1 MNKSNTNTLLVIKYN
16 KIKVYYLKKVHL
28 LETYD
33 IDGKKILVEEN
44 TLNSYLLL
52 KEFLMSKNIEI
63 GISSAYRSVDDQER
77 IYNEFLEKY
86 GEEYTKTHVAV
97 PYTSEHH
104 TGLCLDINIK
114 VNGCFPKDNYELEEQ
129 KEYYEKIYK
138 YLKDFGFILRYPDGK
153 EDITG
158 VLYEPWHIRY
168 VGVVPA
174 SIIMNN
180 NWTLEEYLKEFSGV
194 IVINKK
200 SGPTSFDVVNDV
212 SHIFG
217 IKKVGHTGTLDPLAE
232 GILIIA
238 IGKATKIV
246 ELLTSK
252 DKEYIAEVKL
262 GFCTD
267 SYDTDGVILNRCSVP
282 DDLDISNVLSSFK
295 KTYMQEVPIYS
306 AVKVNGKKLYEY
318 ARSGKSV
325 TLPKKEVTIKDI
337 ELLSSDS
344 SSFTF
349 RTLVT
354 KGCYI
359 RSLIQDISKELGVYA
374 TMSRLIRTK
383 QGVVSIDKSNTVDD
397 LLNNNYNILSIEEC
411 LDYPIVVID
420 NDDKFKVS
428 NGVRLENKWNVED
441 RVIFKD
447 SNNRLLGIYEVRDNM
462 LVTWKNFN

>member
-1 MNKSNTNTLLVIKYN
+1 MYKTILVNKQN
-16 KIKVYYLKKVHL
+16 KIKESYLKKIKLINTKDINNKDVL
-28 LETYD
+28 IEKETY
-33 IDGKKILVEEN
+33 EN
-44 TLNSYLLL
+44 YLKLKDFL
-52 KEFLMSKNIEI
+52 KEKNIEI
-63 GISSAYRSVDDQER
+63 GISSAYRSIENQEK
-77 IYNEFLEKY
+77 IYNEFLKKY

-104 TGLCLDINIK
+104 TGLCLDINVK

-129 KEYYEKIYK
+129 KEYYESIYK
-138 YLKDFGFILRYPDGK
+138 YLKDFGFILRYPKGK
-153 EDITG
+153 ENITG

-174 SIIMNN
+174 TIIMNN

-200 SGPTSFDVVNDV
+200 SGPTSFDIVNDV

-267 SYDTDGVILNRCSVP
+267 SYDTDGAILNRCNIP
-282 DDLDISNVLSSFK
+282 DNLDISNVLNSFK

-318 ARSGKSV
+318 ARNGKSV
-325 TLPKKEVTIKDI
+325 TLPKKEVTIKEI
-337 ELLSSDS
+337 ELLSKNS

-374 TMSRLIRTK
+374 TMSKLIRTK
-383 QGVVSIDKSNTVDD
+383 QGVVSIDKSNTIND
-397 LLNNNYNILSIEEC
+397 LLNNNYRILSIEEC
-411 LDYPIVVID
+411 LDYPIVIID

-428 NGVRLENKWNVED
+428 NGVRLENKWNIED

>member
-1 MNKSNTNTLLVIKYN
+1 MYKTILVNKQN
-16 KIKVYYLKKVHL
+16 KIKESYLKKVEL
-28 LETYD
+28 INTKDINNKDVLIEKETY
-33 IDGKKILVEEN
+33 EN
-44 TLNSYLLL
+44 YLKLKDFL
-52 KEFLMSKNIEI
+52 KEKNIEI
-63 GISSAYRSVDDQER
+63 GISSAYRSIEDQEK

-86 GEEYTKTHVAV
+86 GEKYTKTHVAV
-97 PYTSEHH
+97 PYASEHH
-104 TGLCLDINIK
+104 TGLCLDINVK
-114 VNGCFPKDNYELEEQ
+114 VNGCFPKDNYELEKQ
-129 KEYYEKIYK
+129 KEYYESIYK
-138 YLKDFGFILRYPDGK
+138 YLKDFGFILRYPKGK
-153 EDITG
+153 ENITG

-194 IVINKK
+194 IVINKN
-200 SGPTSFDVVNDV
+200 SGPTSFDIVNDV

-267 SYDTDGVILNRCSVP
+267 SYDTDGVILNKCSIP
-282 DDLDISNVLSSFK
+282 DNLDISNVLNSFK

-318 ARSGKSV
+318 ARSGKNV
-325 TLPKKEVTIKDI
+325 TLPKKEVTIKEI
-337 ELLSSDS
+337 ELISKNS

-383 QGVVSIDKSNTVDD
+383 QGVVSIDKSNTIND
-397 LLNNNYNILSIEEC
+397 LLNNNYKILSIEEC
-411 LDYPIVVID
+411 LDYPIVIID

-428 NGVRLENKWNVED
+428 NGVRLENKWNIKD

>member
-1 MNKSNTNTLLVIKYN
+1 MYKTILVNKQN
-16 KIKVYYLKKVHL
+16 KIKESYLKKIKLINTKDINNKDVL
-28 LETYD
+28 IEKETY
-33 IDGKKILVEEN
+33 EN
-44 TLNSYLLL
+44 YLKLKDFL
-52 KEFLMSKNIEI
+52 KEKNIEI
-63 GISSAYRSVDDQER
+63 GISSAYRSIEDQEK
-77 IYNEFLEKY
+77 IYNEFLKKY

-104 TGLCLDINIK
+104 TGLCLDINVK
-114 VNGCFPKDNYELEEQ
+114 VNGYFPKDNYELEEQ
-129 KEYYEKIYK
+129 KEYYESIYK
-138 YLKDFGFILRYPDGK
+138 YLKDFGFILRYPKGK
-153 EDITG
+153 ENITG

-174 SIIMNN
+174 TIIMNN

-200 SGPTSFDVVNDV
+200 SGPTSFDIVNEV

-252 DKEYIAEVKL
+252 DKGYIAEVKL

-267 SYDTDGVILNRCSVP
+267 SYDTDGAILNRCNIP
-282 DDLDISNVLSSFK
+282 DNLDISNVLNSFK

-325 TLPKKEVTIKDI
+325 TLPKKEVTIKEI
-337 ELLSSDS
+337 ELLSKNS

-383 QGVVSIDKSNTVDD
+383 QGVVSIDKSNTIDD
-397 LLNNNYNILSIEEC
+397 LLNNNYRILSIEEC
-411 LDYPIVVID
+411 LDYPIVIID

-428 NGVRLENKWNVED
+428 NGVRLENKWNIED

>member
-1 MNKSNTNTLLVIKYN
+1 MYKTILVNKQN
-16 KIKVYYLKKVHL
+16 KIKESYLKKIKLINTKDINNKDVL
-28 LETYD
+28 IEKETY
-33 IDGKKILVEEN
+33 EN
-44 TLNSYLLL
+44 YLKLKDFL
-52 KEFLMSKNIEI
+52 KEKNIEI
-63 GISSAYRSVDDQER
+63 GISSAYRSIEEQEK
-77 IYNEFLEKY
+77 IYNEFLKKY

-104 TGLCLDINIK
+104 TGLCLDINVK

-129 KEYYEKIYK
+129 KEYYESIYK
-138 YLKDFGFILRYPDGK
+138 YLKDFGFILRYPKGK
-153 EDITG
+153 ENITG

-174 SIIMNN
+174 HIIMNN

-200 SGPTSFDVVNDV
+200 SGPTSFDIVNDV

-267 SYDTDGVILNRCSVP
+267 SYDTDGAILNRCNIP
-282 DDLDISNVLSSFK
+282 DNLDISNVLNSFK

-325 TLPKKEVTIKDI
+325 TLPKKEVTIKEI
-337 ELLSSDS
+337 ELLSKNS

-383 QGVVSIDKSNTVDD
+383 QGVVSIDKSNTIND
-397 LLNNNYNILSIEEC
+397 LLNNNYRILSIEEC
-411 LDYPIVVID
+411 LDYPIVIID
-420 NDDKFKVS
+420 NGDKFKVS
-428 NGVRLENKWNVED
+428 NGVRLENKWNIED

>member
-1 MNKSNTNTLLVIKYN
+1 MYKTILVNKQN
-16 KIKVYYLKKVHL
+16 KIKESYLKKIKLINTKDINNKDVL
-28 LETYD
+28 IEKETY
-33 IDGKKILVEEN
+33 EN
-44 TLNSYLLL
+44 YLKLKDFL
-52 KEFLMSKNIEI
+52 KEKNIEI
-63 GISSAYRSVDDQER
+63 GISSAYRSIEDQEK
-77 IYNEFLEKY
+77 IYNEFLKKY

-104 TGLCLDINIK
+104 TGLCLDINVK

-129 KEYYEKIYK
+129 KEYYESIYK
-138 YLKDFGFILRYPDGK
+138 YLKDFGFILRYPKGK
-153 EDITG
+153 ENITG

-174 SIIMNN
+174 TIIMNN

-200 SGPTSFDVVNDV
+200 SGPTSFDIVNEV

-267 SYDTDGVILNRCSVP
+267 SYDTDGAILNRCNIP
-282 DDLDISNVLSSFK
+282 DNLDISNVLNSFK

-325 TLPKKEVTIKDI
+325 TLPKKEVTIKEI
-337 ELLSSDS
+337 ELLSKTS

-374 TMSRLIRTK
+374 TMSKLIRTK
-383 QGVVSIDKSNTVDD
+383 QGVVSIDMSNTIDD
-397 LLNNNYNILSIEEC
+397 LLNNNYRILSIEEC
-411 LDYPIVVID
+411 LDYPIVIIND
-420 NDDKFKVS
+420 DDKFKVS
-428 NGVRLENKWNVED
+428 NGVRLENKWNIED

>member
-1 MNKSNTNTLLVIKYN
+1 MYKTILVNKQN
-16 KIKVYYLKKVHL
+16 KIKESYLKKIKLINTKDINNKDVL
-28 LETYD
+28 IEKETY
-33 IDGKKILVEEN
+33 EN
-44 TLNSYLLL
+44 YLKLKDFL
-52 KEFLMSKNIEI
+52 KEKNIEI
-63 GISSAYRSVDDQER
+63 GISSVYRSIEEQEK

-104 TGLCLDINIK
+104 TGLCLDINVK
-114 VNGCFPKDNYELEEQ
+114 VNGCFPEDNYELEEQ
-129 KEYYEKIYK
+129 KEYYESIYK
-138 YLKDFGFILRYPDGK
+138 YLKDFGFILRYPKNK

-200 SGPTSFDVVNDV
+200 SGPTSFDIVNDV

-267 SYDTDGVILNRCSVP
+267 SYDTDGAILNRCNIP
-282 DDLDISNVLSSFK
+282 DNLDISNVLNSFK

-325 TLPKKEVTIKDI
+325 TLPKKEVTIKEI
-337 ELLSSDS
+337 ELLSKNS

-383 QGVVSIDKSNTVDD
+383 QGVVSIDMSNTIDD
-397 LLNNNYNILSIEEC
+397 LLNNNYRILSIEEC
-411 LDYPIVVID
+411 LDYPIVIIND
-420 NDDKFKVS
+420 DDKFKVS
-428 NGVRLENKWNVED
+428 NGVRLENKWNIED

>member
-1 MNKSNTNTLLVIKYN
+1 MYKTILVNKQN
-16 KIKVYYLKKVHL
+16 KIKESYLKKIQLINTKDINNKDVL
-28 LETYD
+28 IEIETY
-33 IDGKKILVEEN
+33 EN
-44 TLNSYLLL
+44 YLKLKDFL
-52 KEFLMSKNIEI
+52 KEKNIEI
-63 GISSAYRSVDDQER
+63 GISSAYRSIADQEK

-104 TGLCLDINIK
+104 TGLCLDINVK
-114 VNGCFPKDNYELEEQ
+114 VNGCFPEDNYELEEQ
-129 KEYYEKIYK
+129 KEYYESIYK
-138 YLKDFGFILRYPDGK
+138 YLKDFGFILRYPKGK
-153 EDITG
+153 ENITG

-174 SIIMNN
+174 TIIMNN

-200 SGPTSFDVVNDV
+200 SGPTSFDIVNDV

-267 SYDTDGVILNRCSVP
+267 SYDTDGAILNRCNIP
-282 DDLDISNVLSSFK
+282 DNLDISNVLNSFK

-325 TLPKKEVTIKDI
+325 TLPKKEVTIKEI
-337 ELLSSDS
+337 ELLSKNS

-383 QGVVSIDKSNTVDD
+383 QGVVSIDKSNTIND
-397 LLNNNYNILSIEEC
+397 LLNNNYRILSIEEC
-411 LDYPIVVID
+411 LDYPIVIIND
-420 NDDKFKVS
+420 DDKFKVS
-428 NGVRLENKWNVED
+428 NGVRLENKWNIED

>member
-1 MNKSNTNTLLVIKYN
+1 MYKTILVNKQN
-16 KIKVYYLKKVHL
+16 KIKESYLKKIKFINTKDINNKDVL
-28 LETYD
+28 IEKETY
-33 IDGKKILVEEN
+33 EN
-44 TLNSYLLL
+44 YLKLKDFL
-52 KEFLMSKNIEI
+52 KEKNIEI
-63 GISSAYRSVDDQER
+63 GISSAYRSIEDQEK
-77 IYNEFLEKY
+77 IYNEFLKKY

-104 TGLCLDINIK
+104 TGLCLDINVK

-129 KEYYEKIYK
+129 KEYYESIYK
-138 YLKDFGFILRYPDGK
+138 YLKDFGFILRYPKGK
-153 EDITG
+153 ENITG

-174 SIIMNN
+174 TIIMNN

-200 SGPTSFDVVNDV
+200 SGPTSFDIVNEV

-267 SYDTDGVILNRCSVP
+267 SYDTDGAILNRCNIP
-282 DDLDISNVLSSFK
+282 DNLDISNVLNSFK

-325 TLPKKEVTIKDI
+325 TLPKKEVTIKEI
-337 ELLSSDS
+337 ELLSKNS

-374 TMSRLIRTK
+374 TMSKLIRTK
-383 QGVVSIDKSNTVDD
+383 QGVVSIDKSNTIND
-397 LLNNNYNILSIEEC
+397 LLNNNYRILSIEEC
-411 LDYPIVVID
+411 LDYPIVIIND
-420 NDDKFKVS
+420 DDKFKVS
-428 NGVRLENKWNVED
+428 NGVRLENKWNIED

>member
-1 MNKSNTNTLLVIKYN
+1 MYKTILVNKQN
-16 KIKVYYLKKVHL
+16 KIKESYLKKIKLINTKDINNKDVL
-28 LETYD
+28 IEKETY
-33 IDGKKILVEEN
+33 EN
-44 TLNSYLLL
+44 YLKLKDFL
-52 KEFLMSKNIEI
+52 KEKNIEI
-63 GISSAYRSVDDQER
+63 GISSAYRSIEDQEK

-104 TGLCLDINIK
+104 TGLCLDINVK
-114 VNGCFPKDNYELEEQ
+114 VNGYFPKDNYELEEQ
-129 KEYYEKIYK
+129 KEYYESIYK
-138 YLKDFGFILRYPDGK
+138 YLKDFGFILRYPKGK
-153 EDITG
+153 ENITG

-174 SIIMNN
+174 TIIMNN

-200 SGPTSFDVVNDV
+200 SGPTSFDIVNDV

-267 SYDTDGVILNRCSVP
+267 SYDTDGAILNRCNIP
-282 DDLDISNVLSSFK
+282 DNLDISNVLNSFK

-325 TLPKKEVTIKDI
+325 TLPKKEVTIKEI
-337 ELLSSDS
+337 ELLSKNS

-374 TMSRLIRTK
+374 TMSKLIRTK
-383 QGVVSIDKSNTVDD
+383 QGVVSIDKSNTIND
-397 LLNNNYNILSIEEC
+397 LLNNNYRILSIEEC
-411 LDYPIVVID
+411 LDYPIVIIND
-420 NDDKFKVS
+420 DDKFKVS
-428 NGVRLENKWNVED
+428 NGVRLENKWNIED

>member
-1 MNKSNTNTLLVIKYN
+1 MYKTILVNKQN
-16 KIKVYYLKKVHL
+16 KIKESYLKKIKLINTKDINNKDVL
-28 LETYD
+28 IEKETY
-33 IDGKKILVEEN
+33 EN
-44 TLNSYLLL
+44 YLKLKDFL
-52 KEFLMSKNIEI
+52 KEKNIEI
-63 GISSAYRSVDDQER
+63 GISSAYRSIEDQEK

-86 GEEYTKTHVAV
+86 GEKYTKTHVAV

-104 TGLCLDINIK
+104 TGLCLDINVK
-114 VNGCFPKDNYELEEQ
+114 VNGCFPKDNYALEKQ
-129 KEYYEKIYK
+129 KEYYESIYK
-138 YLKDFGFILRYPDGK
+138 YLKDFGFILRYPKGK
-153 EDITG
+153 ENITG

-200 SGPTSFDVVNDV
+200 SGPTSFDIVNDV

-267 SYDTDGVILNRCSVP
+267 SYDTDGFILNKCSIP
-282 DDLDISNVLSSFK
+282 DNLDISNVLNSFK

-318 ARSGKSV
+318 ARSGKNV
-325 TLPKKEVTIKDI
+325 TLPKKEVTIKEI
-337 ELLSSDS
+337 ELISKNS

-383 QGVVSIDKSNTVDD
+383 QGVVSIDKSNTIND
-397 LLNNNYNILSIEEC
+397 LLNNNYKILSIEEC
-411 LDYPIVVID
+411 LDYPIVIID
-420 NDDKFKVS
+420 NDDRFKVT
-428 NGVRLENKWNVED
+428 NGVRLENKWNIKD

>member
-1 MNKSNTNTLLVIKYN
+1 MYKTILLNKQN
-16 KIKVYYLKKVHL
+16 KIKESYLKKIKLINTKDINNKDVL
-28 LETYD
+28 IEKETY
-33 IDGKKILVEEN
+33 EN
-44 TLNSYLLL
+44 YLKLKDFL
-52 KEFLMSKNIEI
+52 KEKNIEI
-63 GISSAYRSVDDQER
+63 GISSAYRSIEDQEK
-77 IYNEFLEKY
+77 IYNEFLKKY

-104 TGLCLDINIK
+104 TGLCLDINVK

-129 KEYYEKIYK
+129 KEYYESIYK
-138 YLKDFGFILRYPDGK
+138 YLKDFGFILRYPKGK
-153 EDITG
+153 ENITG

-174 SIIMNN
+174 TIIMNN

-200 SGPTSFDVVNDV
+200 SGPTSFDIVNDV

-267 SYDTDGVILNRCSVP
+267 SYDTDGAILNRCNIP
-282 DDLDISNVLSSFK
+282 NNLDISNVLNSFK

-325 TLPKKEVTIKDI
+325 TLPKKEVTIKEI
-337 ELLSSDS
+337 ELLSKNS

-383 QGVVSIDKSNTVDD
+383 QGVVSIDKSNTIDD
-397 LLNNNYNILSIEEC
+397 LLNNNYRILSIEEC
-411 LDYPIVVID
+411 LDYPIVIIND
-420 NDDKFKVS
+420 DDKFKVS
-428 NGVRLENKWNVED
+428 NGVILENKWNIED

>member
-1 MNKSNTNTLLVIKYN
+1 MYKTILVNKQN
-16 KIKVYYLKKVHL
+16 KIKESYLKKIKLINTKDINNKDVL
-28 LETYD
+28 IEKETY
-33 IDGKKILVEEN
+33 EN
-44 TLNSYLLL
+44 YLKLKDFL
-52 KEFLMSKNIEI
+52 KEKNIEI
-63 GISSAYRSVDDQER
+63 GISSAYRSIEDQEK

-104 TGLCLDINIK
+104 TGLCLDINVK

-129 KEYYEKIYK
+129 KEYYESIYK
-138 YLKDFGFILRYPDGK
+138 YLKDFGFILRYPKGK
-153 EDITG
+153 ENITG

-200 SGPTSFDVVNDV
+200 SGPTSFDIVNDV

-267 SYDTDGVILNRCSVP
+267 SYDTDGFILNKCSIP
-282 DDLDISNVLSSFK
+282 DNLDISNVLNSFK

-337 ELLSSDS
+337 ELISKNS

-383 QGVVSIDKSNTVDD
+383 QGVVSIDKSNTIND
-397 LLNNNYNILSIEEC
+397 LLNNNYKILSIEEC
-411 LDYPIVVID
+411 LDYPIVIID

-428 NGVRLENKWNVED
+428 NGVRLENKWNIKD

-447 SNNRLLGIYEVRDNM
+447 SNNKLLGIYEVRDNM

>member
-1 MNKSNTNTLLVIKYN
+1 MYKTILVNKQN
-16 KIKVYYLKKVHL
+16 KIKESYLKKIKLINTKDINNKDVL
-28 LETYD
+28 IEKETY
-33 IDGKKILVEEN
+33 EN
-44 TLNSYLLL
+44 YLKLKDFL
-52 KEFLMSKNIEI
+52 KEKNIET
-63 GISSAYRSVDDQER
+63 GISSAYRSIEDQEK

-104 TGLCLDINIK
+104 TGLCLDINVK
-114 VNGCFPKDNYELEEQ
+114 VNGCFPKDNYELEDQ
-129 KEYYEKIYK
+129 KEYYESIYK
-138 YLKDFGFILRYPDGK
+138 YLKDFGFILRYPKGK
-153 EDITG
+153 ENITG

-174 SIIMNN
+174 TIIMNN

-200 SGPTSFDVVNDV
+200 SGPTSFDIVNEV

-267 SYDTDGVILNRCSVP
+267 SYDTDGAILNRCNIP
-282 DDLDISNVLSSFK
+282 DNLDISNVLNSFK

-325 TLPKKEVTIKDI
+325 TLPKKEVTIKEI
-337 ELLSSDS
+337 ELLSKNS

-383 QGVVSIDKSNTVDD
+383 QGVVSIDKSNTIND
-397 LLNNNYNILSIEEC
+397 LLNNNYRILSIEEC
-411 LDYPIVVID
+411 LDYPIVIIND
-420 NDDKFKVS
+420 DDKFKVS
-428 NGVRLENKWNVED
+428 NGVRLENKWNIED

>member
-1 MNKSNTNTLLVIKYN
+1 MYKTILVNKQN
-16 KIKVYYLKKVHL
+16 KIKESYLKKIKLINTKDINNKDVL
-28 LETYD
+28 IEKETY
-33 IDGKKILVEEN
+33 EN
-44 TLNSYLLL
+44 YLKLKDFL
-52 KEFLMSKNIEI
+52 KEKNIEI
-63 GISSAYRSVDDQER
+63 GISSAYRSIEDQEK

-104 TGLCLDINIK
+104 TGLCLDINVK
-114 VNGCFPKDNYELEEQ
+114 VNGYFPKDNYELEEQ
-129 KEYYEKIYK
+129 KEYYESIYK
-138 YLKDFGFILRYPDGK
+138 YLKDFGFILRYPKGK
-153 EDITG
+153 ENITG

-174 SIIMNN
+174 TIIMNN

-200 SGPTSFDVVNDV
+200 SGPTSFDIVNEV

-267 SYDTDGVILNRCSVP
+267 SYDTDGAILNRCNIP
-282 DDLDISNVLSSFK
+282 NNLDISNVLNSFK

-325 TLPKKEVTIKDI
+325 TLPKKEVTIKEI
-337 ELLSSDS
+337 ELLSKNS

-383 QGVVSIDKSNTVDD
+383 QGVVSIDKSNTIND
-397 LLNNNYNILSIEEC
+397 LLNNNYRILSIEEC
-411 LDYPIVVID
+411 LDYPIVIIND
-420 NDDKFKVS
+420 DDKFKVS
-428 NGVRLENKWNVED
+428 NGVRLENKWNIED

>member
-1 MNKSNTNTLLVIKYN
+1 MYKTILVNKQN
-16 KIKVYYLKKVHL
+16 KIKESYLKKIKLINTKDINNKDVL
-28 LETYD
+28 IEKETY
-33 IDGKKILVEEN
+33 EN
-44 TLNSYLLL
+44 YLKLKDFL
-52 KEFLMSKNIEI
+52 KEKNIEI
-63 GISSAYRSVDDQER
+63 GISSAYRSIEDQEK

-104 TGLCLDINIK
+104 TGLCLDINVK
-114 VNGCFPKDNYELEEQ
+114 VNGYFPKDNYELEEQ
-129 KEYYEKIYK
+129 KEYYESIYK
-138 YLKDFGFILRYPDGK
+138 YLKDFGFILRYPKGK
-153 EDITG
+153 ENITG

-174 SIIMNN
+174 TIIMNN

-200 SGPTSFDVVNDV
+200 SGPTSFDIVNEV

-267 SYDTDGVILNRCSVP
+267 SYDTDGAILNRCNIP
-282 DDLDISNVLSSFK
+282 DNLDISNVLNSFK

-325 TLPKKEVTIKDI
+325 TLPKKEVTIKEI
-337 ELLSSDS
+337 ELLSKNS

-383 QGVVSIDKSNTVDD
+383 QGVVSIDKSNTIND
-397 LLNNNYNILSIEEC
+397 LLNNNYRILSIEEC
-411 LDYPIVVID
+411 LDYPIVIIND
-420 NDDKFKVS
+420 DDKFKVS
-428 NGVRLENKWNVED
+428 NGVRLENKWNIED